1 MYSSH
6 NIIRVIKSKMRW
18 VEHVECMGD
27 RTAIYKVLVGK
38 PEGRNHL
45 EDPSADGRIIL
56 R

>member
-6 NIIRVIKSKMRW
+6 NIVRVTKSRMRW
-18 VEHVECMGD
+18 VKHMGD
-27 RTAIYKVLVGK
+27 RTAIYRVLVGK

-45 EDPSADGRIIL
+45 EDPGADGRILL